1 VEIRVICGPFI
12 HPSSFAHISRES
24 AQHLAFSFHIRSIKQ
39 VDFEIKFKQSAFR
52 HGVSEA
58 DIRYA
63 FTNPRYDG
71 PIEGIPAGNHYIR
84 PGFDTHGNLL
94 EMLYNEY
101 ATHVCIFHAM
111 RCRSIF
117 LSLLED

>member
-1 VEIRVICGPFI
+1 VDIAIR
-12 HPSSFAHISRES
+12 
-24 AQHLAFSFHIRSIKQ
+24 
-39 VDFEIKFKQSAFR
+39 FKQSAFR

-58 DIRYA
+58 EIRHA

-71 PIEGIPAGNHYIR
+71 PIEGTGISNRYIR
-84 PGFDTHGNLL
+84 LGFDTHGNLL

-101 ATHVCIFHAM
+101 DTHICIFHAM

-117 LSLLED
+117 FNLLEN

>member
-1 VEIRVICGPFI
+1 
-12 HPSSFAHISRES
+12 
-24 AQHLAFSFHIRSIKQ
+24 
-39 VDFEIKFKQSAFR
+39 VDIEFKQSAFG

-58 DIRYA
+58 DIRHA

-71 PIEGIPAGNHYIR
+71 PLEGTAGNRYIR
-84 PGFDTHGNLL
+84 LGFDTHGNLL

-101 ATHVCIFHAM
+101 DTHVCIFHVM

-117 LSLLED
+117 FSLLED